1 MHISNPVD
9 TPFIIGTETE
19 YGIAI
24 KNVSEQDPVA
34 VSTLVVNIYK
44 DNNLKK
50 ITWDY
55 DQESPLVDARGF
67 ISEGENQKPDK
78 EENTIIINLFRE

>member
-1 MHISNPVD
+1 VD
-9 TPFIIGTETE
+9 TPIIIGTETE

-50 ITWDY
+50 LLGIMIRKA
-55 DQESPLVDARGF
+55 L
-67 ISEGENQKPDK
+67 
-78 EENTIIINLFRE
+78 